1 MGVVGPRAPGVYS
14 DRIQRGGGY
23 GTIAQAAPAQAPVA

>member
-1 MGVVGPRAPGVYS
+1 MGVVGPRAPGVFS

-23 GTIAQAAPAQAPVA
+23 GTIAPAQPPVV